1 MLRLISLEN
10 LKFKFLPSNIKDFC
24 FQSQITTGSKDQSP
38 QKLEFKVVHFAINSL
53 TMTLEIN
60 RIVSS
65 ELIFAEFMMV
75 VRFLAFRLRYQEMKQ
90 RNELAQ
96 VPTLGI
102 KICRPRSRSNINY

>member
-10 LKFKFLPSNIKDFC
+10 LKYKFLPSNIRDFC
-24 FQSQITTGSKDQSP
+24 FQMQITTGSKDQSP
-38 QKLEFKVVHFAINSL
+38 QKLEFKVVHLAINTL

-65 ELIFAEFMMV
+65 DLIFAEFMMV

-90 RNELAQ
+90 RNELAR
-96 VPTLGI
+96 VPTLRI